1 MSLFYILSTMLREE
15 ELIERP
21 NVIQIFE
28 IKRIAMVELDD
39 LIQIFYCSLF
49 KLLVKTF

>member
-1 MSLFYILSTMLREE
+1 MSLLYILSTMLREE

-28 IKRIAMVELDD
+28 IKRIFRDAY
-39 LIQIFYCSLF
+39 IQVRVKKPIHHIF
-49 KLLVKTF
+49 LLK

>member
-1 MSLFYILSTMLREE
+1 MLLLYILSTMLREE

-28 IKRIAMVELDD
+28 IKRFAMVELDD
-39 LIQIFYCSLF
+39 PIQIFYCSLF